1 MKNSYKVTLGGKP
14 VHLTG
19 AVPEVG
25 DEAPDFTAVG
35 VDMQERTLLDDFAG
49 KIRVLIVVPSVQTA
63 VCAVE
68 TRKFNEKLNGMKKVA
83 GIVISKDLPFA
94 LKNFCTTDGLENI
107 VALSDYRY
115 NDFGN
120 EYGVQ
125 IEGGNFKGLL
135 ARAIFVVDTKDQ
147 VRYVEVVK
155 EIGEEPNYDAV
166 MEALYSL

>member
-1 MKNSYKVTLGGKP
+1 MKSSFQITLGGKP
-14 VHLTG
+14 AHLTG
-19 AVPEVG
+19 AVPEPG
-25 DEAPDFTAVG
+25 DDAPDFTAVG
-35 VDMQERTLLDDFAG
+35 TDMQERTLLDDYAG
-49 KIRVLIVVPSVQTA
+49 KIRVIISVPSVQTS
-63 VCAVE
+63 VCATE
-68 TRKFNEKLNGMKKVA
+68 ARKFNEKLNGMKKVT

-107 VALSDYRY
+107 VALSDFRY
-115 NDFGN
+115 NDFSN

-135 ARAIFVVDTKDQ
+135 ARTVFVVDAKDT

-155 EIGEEPNYDAV
+155 EIGDEPNYDAV